1 MCVAFILTII
11 YKHFRLCVTFIC
23 VLVDILH
30 VMHILEER
38 VKEMCVSHHCNLSAT
53 SWDSCVVDC
62 FVGCIL
68 ILCSAVISN
77 FSFPPLPPPQSCWVL
92 RFMFYVQL
100 FPYLNASY
108 YIYIG
113 LSFVFVRGRKTPNNC
128 NPGLI
133 HRIIK
138 SRSKVI

>member
-77 FSFPPLPPPQSCWVL
+77 FSFPPLPSTPELLGTS
-92 RFMFYVQL
+92 FYV
-100 FPYLNASY
+100 FMSSY
-108 YIYIG
+108 FLIWTLVIIYILACRLCLCLCVEG
-113 LSFVFVRGRKTPNNC
+113 KHQTIATLVWYTG
-128 NPGLI
+128 
-133 HRIIK
+133 
-138 SRSKVI
+138 